1 MTATKV
7 LRFELR
13 DLARSRWVGG
23 YALFLL
29 LLTTLLLRFGGGGP
43 RAVLSLM
50 NVVLTVVPLASLVFG
65 TMYLYGS
72 RDFIELL
79 LAQPVS
85 RPALFAGLYAGLVV
99 PLACG
104 FLLGVGLPFLWYGT
118 TLAGPVAALLGT
130 GTLLT
135 LVFTAVAML
144 VSLTV
149 DDRAKG
155 LGAAILLWLGATALY
170 DALLV
175 LVASTLSDHPL
186 ELPLLGPHPAQPRRP
201 WPRAVAAPAGYGGAD
216 GLHGRRL
223 RAILRE
229 RTGGRRHGGR
239 ARILVRGPSGPGP
252 AAVRAK
258 GFLTPTALPR
268 RYGVCYS

>member
-29 LLTTLLLRFGGGGP
+29 LLTGLLLRFGGGGP

-99 PLACG
+99 PLAGG
-104 FLLGVGLPFLWYGT
+104 FLLGVGLPFLWHGT

-186 ELPLLGPHPAQPRRP
+186 ELPLLGLTLLNPVDLGRVLLLLRLDTAALMGYTGAVFERFFGSAEGVAVTVVALALWCVGPLALARR
-201 WPRAVAAPAGYGGAD
+201 RF
-216 GLHGRRL
+216 
-223 RAILRE
+223 E
-229 RTGGRRHGGR
+229 R
-239 ARILVRGPSGPGP
+239 
-252 AAVRAK
+252 K
-258 GFLTPTALPR
+258 DF
-268 RYGVCYS
+268 